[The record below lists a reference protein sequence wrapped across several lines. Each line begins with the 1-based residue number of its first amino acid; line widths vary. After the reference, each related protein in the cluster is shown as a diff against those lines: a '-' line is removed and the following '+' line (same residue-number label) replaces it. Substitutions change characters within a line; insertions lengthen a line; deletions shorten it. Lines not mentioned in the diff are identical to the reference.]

1 MKTFADDTNGSGAD
15 KRHFQSSVIDTLSPE
30 VPLFSGTSAHSET
43 KLPTAR
49 KYTRF
54 FPYFILLAMIGAVL
68 FLDAVLSL
76 RNLWFSEALLT
87 QLGSWP
93 VAPTLVLFPGWP
105 VNPPVPQFPFLTPHS
120 LLPSWVAL
128 FLLLG
133 AFVGVFLVYM
143 FALYRLPARISR
155 GFILKSTLILGLLFL
170 LIPVVTS
177 MDIFSYIAY
186 ARIWVLHGLNPLTTV
201 PRATHSDPVFRYVS
215 WRDQPSAY
223 GPVWTLIT
231 SFFQELLA
239 LCGLGG
245 FVLPMVLVLRL
256 WGLAMHICS
265 VGLVWSIGGSLQCL
279 HGIASARK
287 RLLATLAFA
296 WNPLLL
302 LEAAT
307 NAHNDTTLL
316 LLMLLAIWFLVRAQ
330 LGEDAP
336 PVTGRAGRFIARLKP
351 ATRSWL
357 LYLAPSLLL
366 ALGTCLKINL
376 LMLAPGLFFYQWLQE
391 PGQPI
396 AQRLQRVAIS
406 VIAYS
411 TLIVALY
418 APFWQGG
425 ALLNVLQ
432 VNPGTSRAI
441 NSLPATFARLY
452 NGIAAALGFPMSSP
466 PPFVSPAEHFFHT
479 LSMGLFVLLYLGLC
493 WQAWRAPGSMRSI
506 HGLVRWMAITWLFY
520 CSVGSPWFWPWYMV
534 TFFGLYALMEAAKPA
549 QAYIEEQFTL
559 PAGAPASLT
568 RLFKRFQDLL
578 LQPGVIR
585 LLILSLLTIYG
596 FATWGPAHSPV
607 PGLPGF
613 YWAYFTGAL
622 AWLLP
627 LFGLLLVGKSPGRT
641 QADAVPAQVL
651 EKR

>member
-1 MKTFADDTNGSGAD
+1 MKTFADDTNSSGAD
-15 KRHFQSSVIDTLSPE
+15 KRYFQPSVIDATSPE
-30 VPLFSGTSAHSET
+30 VPLFSGNSAHGPT
-43 KLPTAR
+43 KLLTAR

-54 FPYFILLAMIGAVL
+54 SARAPFFAMLGAVL
-68 FLDAVLSL
+68 LLDAVLSL

-93 VAPTLVLFPGWP
+93 VVPALILFPGWP
-105 VNPPVPQFPFLTPHS
+105 VNPPVPQFPMRTPHS
-120 LLPSWVAL
+120 LPPSWIAVS
-128 FLLLG
+128 LLLG
-133 AFVGVFLVYM
+133 AFVVVFLVYLY
-143 FALYRLPARISR
+143 ALYRLPARISR
-155 GFILKSTLILGLLFL
+155 RFIIKSTLILGVLFL

-201 PRATHSDPVFRYVS
+201 PRAIHRDPDFKYVS
-215 WRDQPSAY
+215 WKDQPSAY
-223 GPVWTLIT
+223 GPVWALIT

-245 FVLPMVLVLRL
+245 FVLPMLLVLRL

-265 VGLVWSIGGSLQCL
+265 AYLVWSIGGSLQRL
-279 HGIASARK
+279 HGIVSAKK

-316 LLMLLAIWFLVRAQ
+316 FIILLATWFLVRAQ

-336 PVTGRAGRFIARLKP
+336 PVTGLAGRLIAHLTP

-366 ALGTCLKINL
+366 ALGACLKINL

-391 PGQPI
+391 PGQPVL
-396 AQRLQRVAIS
+396 QRLQRVAIS
-406 VIAYS
+406 VSACGA
-411 TLIVALY
+411 LIVALY

-425 ALLNVLQ
+425 AILDVLQ
-432 VNPGTSRAI
+432 INPGTWRSI
-441 NSLPATFARLY
+441 NSLPALVAHLY
-452 NGIAAALGFPMSSP
+452 NSFAANLGFPLGP
-466 PPFVSPAEHFFHT
+466 PIGSPAEHFFHT

-493 WQAWRAPGSMRSI
+493 WQAWRSPGSMRSI
-506 HGLVRWMAITWLFY
+506 HGLVRWMAVTWLFY

-534 TFFGLYALMEAAKPA
+534 TFFGLYALMEASKPA
-549 QAYIEEQFTL
+549 QAYIEEQLTP
-559 PAGAPASLT
+559 PADAPISLT

-578 LQPGVIR
+578 LQSWVSR
-585 LLILSLLTIYG
+585 LLILSLLTIYA
-596 FATWGPAHSPV
+596 FATWGPANSPV
-607 PGLPGF
+607 SGLSGF
-613 YWAYFTGAL
+613 YWSYFTGAF

-627 LFGLLLVGKSPGRT
+627 LCGLLLACQPVSRA
-641 QADAVPAQVL
+641 QADLVPVRVL